1 MKKPQCIIPWTY
13 LELLPSGVVSPC
25 CSNPIFLGNIK
36 EQSIDE
42 IWNSDNM
49 KKLRL
54 EMLKDSLPE
63 ECWVC
68 RFEEGHGKK
77 SLREKYNEVLSSCF
91 DSVEEETNPDGS
103 VKEVK
108 IKAWDFRISN
118 KCNFKCRICSP
129 TFSSSINNNVVVS
142 CSEDL
147 NIPKF
152 LDEHIDHLQ
161 FMEFAGGE
169 TLLMDE
175 HYDVLDR
182 LISEG
187 KTDID
192 IWYNTNMSILN
203 YKGKSVLD
211 YWRKFNPD
219 KLKVTASIDEIDERA
234 EYIRKGTVWKT
245 VQKNL
250 ITLSKEKFNVNTNIV
265 VSSYNVFRLPKIIDR
280 LIEIGWISERYNYSN
295 FELTLETSLHNVLA
309 VLPKSYRLEIS
320 KQLETYIEEY
330 RLKYGVD
337 ISKLFAHV
345 ISDLNMSVK
354 NNAYESKEF
363 LDYNFFE
370 DDKRGERLFDVIP
383 ELKCISKKHM
393 NEKMGIEY

>member
-13 LELLPSGVVSPC
+13 LELLPSGVVNPC
-25 CSNPIFLGNIK
+25 CSNPIVLGNIK

-63 ECWVC
+63 MCWAC
-68 RFEEGHGKK
+68 RFAEGHGST
-77 SLREKYNEVLSSCF
+77 SLRKKYNEVLSNCF

-129 TFSSSINNNVVVS
+129 LLSSSINNNNVVS

-152 LDEHIDHLQ
+152 LDEHVHHLQ

-250 ITLSKEKFNVNTNIV
+250 IALSKEKFNINTNIV
-265 VSSYNVFRLPKIIDR
+265 VSSYNVFRLPKILDR

-295 FELTLETSLHNVLA
+295 FELTLEISLHNFLA
-309 VLPKSYRLEIS
+309 ILPKSYRLEIS

-345 ISDLNMSVK
+345 ISNLNMSVK
-354 NNAYESKEF
+354 NNAYESKKF

-370 DDKRGERLFDVIP
+370 DNKRGERLFDVIP

-393 NEKMGIEY
+393 DEKMGIEY